1 MSSKLLPIYLNDH
14 LAGATAGA
22 DLARRLAGSNE
33 DEEDYGLPLSQV
45 AREIEEDREA
55 LRTIMSRLGV
65 GTDRAK
71 QLLAW
76 AAEKAGRLKLNG
88 RLVSYSPLS
97 RLEELEMLAL
107 GVTGKR
113 TLWLSLLL
121 LVPHEESLSTPE
133 LETLIGRAQEQLD
146 TIETCRQR
154 AILDAFPSRP

>member
-1 MSSKLLPIYLNDH
+1 MPENLLPIYLNDH

-22 DLARRLAGSNE
+22 ELARRVAGSNQGN
-33 DEEDYGLPLSQV
+33 EDYRLALSRL

-55 LRTIMSRLGV
+55 LRAIMRHLGA

-76 AAEKAGRLKLNG
+76 ITEKAGRLKLNG
-88 RLVSYSPLS
+88 HLLSYSPLS

-113 TLWLSLLL
+113 ALWLSLLAL
-121 LVPHEESLSTPE
+121 ASDDARLSTQQ
-133 LETLIGRAQEQLD
+133 LQTLIGRAQEQLD
-146 TIETCRQR
+146 TIESCRQR
-154 AILDAFPSRP
+154 AVLDALAS

>member
-1 MSSKLLPIYLNDH
+1 MPSKLLPIYLNDH

-22 DLARRLAGSNE
+22 DLARRVAGSNE
-33 DEEDYGLPLSQV
+33 GEEYGLPLSQL
-45 AREIEEDREA
+45 AREIGEDREA

-88 RLVSYSPLS
+88 HLLSYSPLS

-113 TLWLSLLL
+113 ALWLSLLL
-121 LVPHEESLSTPE
+121 LAPDEASLSTPE

-154 AILDAFPSRP
+154 AILDAFPAQP